1 MKKILLAL
9 TAVVCM
15 ASFSFAQ
22 DKKSK
27 AKMVT
32 PAVKPVAATK
42 ITPATKPAPAVAA
55 KPAATAG
62 KMKADGTPDMRYKQ
76 NKDAAKAVGPL
87 KKDGTP
93 DMRYKQNKAAAK
105 KKG

>member
-15 ASFSFAQ
+15 ASFSFTQ
-22 DKKSK
+22 DKKAK
-27 AKMVT
+27 ARE
-32 PAVKPVAATK
+32 AA
-42 ITPATKPAPAVAA
+42 PAA
-55 KPAATAG
+55 KPAEVKKSAPAAKPAVTTG
-62 KMKADGTPDMRYKQ
+62 KMKADGTPDMRFKE
-76 NKDAAKAVGPL
+76 NKAKAAAPVAGPV

-93 DMRYKQNKAAAK
+93 DMRYKANKAAAK

>member
-22 DKKSK
+22 DKKAK
-27 AKMVT
+27 AKV
-32 PAVKPVAATK
+32 VA
-42 ITPATKPAPAVAA
+42 PAA
-55 KPAATAG
+55 KPAAT
-62 KMKADGTPDMRYKQ
+62 KMATAPKPAATAVKLKKDGTPDMRVKA